1 MPTRRSGSIAASANW
16 RRGCVSCKT
25 IRSGNSPSWPGS
37 DMAKLVVFGTGDIAR
52 LAHHYFATDSR
63 HEVVAFTVDRAYVK
77 GDSFR
82 GLPLVPFE
90 EVARRYAQMNRLR
103 ADKYRAAKQL
113 GYQLASYVSS
123 RCTYLAE
130 DPPGDNCFVLE

>member
-90 EVARRYAQMNRLR
+90 EVARRYPPVSHGMFVALSYAQMNRLR
-103 ADKYRAAKQL
+103 ADKYRA
-113 GYQLASYVSS
+113 
-123 RCTYLAE
+123 
-130 DPPGDNCFVLE
+130 